1 MVKPYKIWEYI
12 KRNRSEKVILSS
24 LSPDRE
30 RHWGKTTATE
40 AKPLPTHQGNLWTP
54 GFTDS
59 IRCTTAAWVPERPA
73 LTTGPQV

>member
-24 LSPDRE
+24 LSPDHE

-40 AKPLPTHQGNLWTP
+40 AKPLPT
-54 GFTDS
+54 D
-59 IRCTTAAWVPERPA
+59 
-73 LTTGPQV
+73 